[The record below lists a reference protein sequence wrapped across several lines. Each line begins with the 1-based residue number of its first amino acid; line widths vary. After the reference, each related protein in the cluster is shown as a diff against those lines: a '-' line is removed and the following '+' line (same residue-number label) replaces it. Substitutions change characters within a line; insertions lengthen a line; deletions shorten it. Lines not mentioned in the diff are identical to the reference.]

1 MARSARA
8 SSTTRSSETLSAVE
22 GDVVVAAEDAVSGS
36 GPVVT
41 DEAAVM
47 VVVEPD
53 IVEGTPDPAPHA
65 AHNNPSMPI
74 ATILGVVGVT
84 TRSRI

>member
-1 MARSARA
+1 
-8 SSTTRSSETLSAVE
+8 
-22 GDVVVAAEDAVSGS
+22 
-36 GPVVT
+36 
-41 DEAAVM
+41 M